1 MMDQGEH
8 LVEGKV
14 VEVFQQGGYPCACVS
29 VRGVRWVVRADL
41 IPDVEPGDRVLFQ
54 GRIALARVEEAG
66 S

>member
-1 MMDQGEH
+1 MDQGER

-14 VEVFQQGGYPCACVS
+14 LEVFEQEGHPCARVS
-29 VRGVRWVVRADL
+29 VRGVRWVVRTDL
-41 IPDVEPGDRVLFQ
+41 VPEVEPGDRILFQ